1 MNESMLYDDFKGYN
15 EYPAGEGEEIIRN
28 RLSALFEKIIKK
40 NEECLVKAKEMG
52 MEKIMSRVL
61 QVRTRTERMKKE
73 MDHKFIGSEFN
84 FDKISPSEEEE
95 LRETDLSL
103 EKYILQAYAVIEPMT
118 CLETDMHIVEHFTE
132 ISNCL
137 REIEHLCQKRRDIFN
152 RKRVYG

>member
-1 MNESMLYDDFKGYN
+1 MNESMLYNNFNGYN

-28 RLSALFEKIIKK
+28 RLSALFEKIVKK

-73 MDHKFIGSEFN
+73 MDHRFIGGEYN
-84 FDKISPSEEEE
+84 FDKISQSEEEE

-103 EKYILQAYAVIEPMT
+103 EKYILQAYAIIEPMT
-118 CLETDMHIVEHFTE
+118 CLETDMHISEHFAE
-132 ISNCL
+132 MSNCL
-137 REIEHLCQKRRDIFN
+137 REIEQLCQKRMDIFK
-152 RKRVYG
+152 RKHVYG